1 MVCTQKSSLITQ
13 TWAWFLGEMDS
24 VNNMWWMEKV
34 MKLPENHDK
43 FIDFSDTVNL
53 SVELW
58 NGEEWVEQGQTKA
71 NRHLLEEF

>member
-1 MVCTQKSSLITQ
+1 
-13 TWAWFLGEMDS
+13 
-24 VNNMWWMEKV
+24 

-43 FIDFSDTVNL
+43 FIDFSDTANL